1 MLKESLFG
9 KMKTW
14 NTVTIILKVI
24 SIIFGII
31 GVGSLLLIGNSP
43 DLLDELGKMG
53 LDTSIYQL
61 DAISLTITS
70 VIIIIQVVIVVM
82 AIMNAKKIKNMEQ
95 INNLPYILILI
106 VQAYSIIDT
115 VISLISGIE
124 VSILVTIISALIGTL
139 ISVGPAVMVL
149 LKNKEIGKLE
159 EEN

>member
-1 MLKESLFG
+1 MLKESLFR

-14 NTVTIILKVI
+14 NTVTIILKII
-24 SIIFGII
+24 SVIFGII
-31 GVGSLLLIGNSP
+31 GVGSLLFIGNSP

-106 VQAYSIIDT
+106 IQAYSIIDT

-124 VSILVTIISALIGTL
+124 ASILVTIISTLIGTL